1 MGELAAPAVAGSAW
15 VKVVMEGSWAERDE
29 WLEGAGSLGCSQ
41 MRLVVAAM
49 LETAGPR
56 VRWNEKEAAG
66 FARGTVGRKG
76 D

>member
-1 MGELAAPAVAGSAW
+1 VGELAAPAVAGSAW
-15 VKVVMEGSWAERDE
+15 VKVVMEGSWADRDE

-49 LETAGPR
+49 RETAGAPGP
-56 VRWNEKEAAG
+56 VDEKEAAG